1 MFYSRTWETLKQVL
15 SNFETAEIIHE
26 TCNCAQYNN
35 VYMIVYMIFY
45 LSFCAKYSLFDLLKV
60 F

>member
-1 MFYSRTWETLKQVL
+1 MFYSSTWETLKQVL
-15 SNFETAEIIHE
+15 SNFGTAEIIHD
-26 TCNCAQYNN
+26 AQYNN

-45 LSFCAKYSLFDLLKV
+45 MSFCAKYSLFDLLKV